1 MKFKY
6 NLSRKNYE
14 KIIRKTTSKNNIYY
28 IILGSL
34 FYLFFIR
41 DLILDNFIL
50 MLIIYLIA
58 VLIIYASVG
67 IVSIVTSKLIVKMNE
82 KSLGVKY
89 GVYDCTLTKDKFVE
103 KLEDSEISIQIR
115 DIVKTNQDKTSFEM
129 LTEKMIIVF
138 NKGLFEN
145 EEDYYKAVAF
155 VKKNLPKQNK
165 NTKTA

>member
-50 MLIIYLIA
+50 MIIILINQALKVQLI
-58 VLIIYASVG
+58 
-67 IVSIVTSKLIVKMNE
+67 KLRV
-82 KSLGVKY
+82 
-89 GVYDCTLTKDKFVE
+89 
-103 KLEDSEISIQIR
+103 
-115 DIVKTNQDKTSFEM
+115 
-129 LTEKMIIVF
+129 KMII
-138 NKGLFEN
+138 
-145 EEDYYKAVAF
+145 
-155 VKKNLPKQNK
+155 
-165 NTKTA
+165 